1 MTKALRTGPMAMV
14 SDDTMSRSDPIR
26 PKSRTT
32 RNARIDLAKNKLAV
46 KTCSGQNNIGPRPI
60 RPKSRTT
67 RNARID
73 LAVKGVRSDGGRPW
87 WNPWWRCG

>member
-1 MTKALRTGPMAMV
+1 MAMV